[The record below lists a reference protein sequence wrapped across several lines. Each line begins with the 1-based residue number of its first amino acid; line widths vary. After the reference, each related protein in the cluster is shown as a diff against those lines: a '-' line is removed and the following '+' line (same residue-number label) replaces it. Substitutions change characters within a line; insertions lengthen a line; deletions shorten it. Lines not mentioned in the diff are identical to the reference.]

1 MYQHP
6 ILDVLDDHIVAPTPA
21 SEVRQSKSKKLG
33 AARYF
38 LNCLYIARQ
47 RKDLLEFDDRLLK
60 DIGVSR
66 IAARREASRSFW
78 DIPQAMMRHGC

>member
-1 MYQHP
+1 MYQQT
-6 ILDVLDDHIVAPTPA
+6 VFVVYDDHIAAPSPA
-21 SEVRQSKSKKLG
+21 AEVRQSKSKKLG

-47 RKDLLEFDDRLLK
+47 RKDLLELDDRLLK

-66 IAARREASRSFW
+66 IAAGREANRSFW
-78 DIPQAMMRHGC
+78 DIPQAMMRRGY